1 MAEAALAAQA
11 AGGAM
16 QTVGSYY
23 AAAGQKMQLKLQA
36 RLAEINAEMA
46 NSQARDALM
55 QGQRAEQAVRMQGA
69 QVKSAQ
75 RAAMGASGV
84 DLSSETSVA
93 LQTSTEFLS
102 ELDANTVKANALRAA
117 WGHRMNAVNYR
128 GQAIMG
134 RAQAKAISPA
144 MAAFSTLL
152 TQGAQFGQS
161 YAGYKNAGMLGSTKA
176 APGPAS
182 STPVNFQGM
191 GMQFSGPGGTF
202 SGFAPLP
209 KIGGNP

>member
-1 MAEAALAAQA
+1 
-11 AGGAM
+11 M
-16 QTVGSYY
+16 QTVGSFY
-23 AAAGQKMQLKLQA
+23 AAKGQKMQLRLQA
-36 RLAEINAEMA
+36 RMAELNAKMA
-46 NSQARDALM
+46 DSQARDALM

-75 RAAMGASGV
+75 RVAMGASGV

-134 RAQAKAISPA
+134 RAQASAISPA
-144 MAAFSTLL
+144 MAAFSTML
-152 TQGAQFGQS
+152 TQGAQFGQT
-161 YAGYKNAGMLGSTKA
+161 YASFKNAGMLGSTKA
-176 APGPAS
+176 APGPAAQ
-182 STPVNFQGM
+182 PLPGL
-191 GMQFSGPGGTF
+191 QFGGPGGTF

-209 KIGGNP
+209 KIGGGP

>member
-1 MAEAALAAQA
+1 
-11 AGGAM
+11 M

-23 AAAGQKMQLKLQA
+23 AAKGQKMQLRLQA
-36 RLAEINAEMA
+36 RMAELNAKMA
-46 NSQARDALM
+46 DSQARDALM

-75 RAAMGASGV
+75 RVAMGASGV

-134 RAQAKAISPA
+134 RAQASAISPM
-144 MAAFSTLL
+144 MAAFSTML
-152 TQGAQFGQS
+152 TQGAQFGQT
-161 YAGYKNAGMLGSTKA
+161 YASFKNAGMLGSTKA
-176 APGPAS
+176 APGPAAQ
-182 STPVNFQGM
+182 PVALQSAGL
-191 GMQFSGPGGTF
+191 QFGGPGGTF

-209 KIGGNP
+209 KIGGGR

>member
-23 AAAGQKMQLKLQA
+23 SAKGQKMQLKLQA
-36 RLAEINAEMA
+36 RLAELNAEMA

-55 QGQRAEQAVRMQGA
+55 QGQRAEQSVRMQGA

-128 GQAIMG
+128 GQATMG
-134 RAQAKAISPA
+134 RAQASAISPL
-144 MAAFSTLL
+144 MAATGTLL
-152 TQGAQFGQS
+152 TQGSQIAGQ
-161 YAGYKNAGMLGSTKA
+161 YAGFK
-176 APGPAS
+176 
-182 STPVNFQGM
+182 Q
-191 GMQFSGPGGTF
+191 SG
-202 SGFAPLP
+202 A
-209 KIGGNP
+209 I